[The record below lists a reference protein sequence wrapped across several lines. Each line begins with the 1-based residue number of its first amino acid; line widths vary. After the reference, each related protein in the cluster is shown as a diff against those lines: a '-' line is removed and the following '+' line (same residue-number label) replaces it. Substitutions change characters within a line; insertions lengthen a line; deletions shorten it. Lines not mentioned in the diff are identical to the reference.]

1 MSRIL
6 FLPALAISAALLGA
20 CDGVASRND
29 RPPAQP
35 VRVAQAAAISTPVSE
50 RSQPF
55 RWNETAREFEYEG
68 QPLKAAKLWTF
79 DDSTE
84 GFVVAGGDARLTS
97 GSGLSVVQSEPDP
110 ILRSPSG
117 LNVNG
122 SVNTL
127 VLVRLTRAAP
137 GKAWAADVHYT
148 TASHGESASFV
159 AKPIQGAN
167 PAVNETTVL
176 VYDMAHLKKGGP
188 DWTQSIIDQV
198 RFDFEDAPGGEF
210 LVRQVAIA
218 RLPSSAVAMR

>member
-20 CDGVASRND
+20 CDGVASRTD

-35 VRVAQAAAISTPVSE
+35 VRVAQATPSSVPASE
-50 RSQPF
+50 RSQPI

-84 GFVVAGGDARLTS
+84 GFVVTGGDARLTQ
-97 GSGLSVVQSEPDP
+97 GSGLSVTQSDPDP

-117 LNVNG
+117 LNVDG

-137 GKAWAADVHYT
+137 GQEWSGAVHYT
-148 TASHGESASFV
+148 TVNHGESAAFMALPV
-159 AKPIQGAN
+159 QGED

-188 DWTQSIIDQV
+188 DWTQSIIDQL

>member
-1 MSRIL
+1 MSRVL
-6 FLPALAISAALLGA
+6 VLPALAISLALLGG

-35 VRVAQAAAISTPVSE
+35 VRVAQAVSASPPSAE
-50 RSQPF
+50 RAQSV
-55 RWNETAREFEYEG
+55 RWNETAREFEFEG

-84 GFVVAGGDARLTS
+84 GFVVTGGDARLTS

-117 LNVNG
+117 LNVDG
-122 SVNTL
+122 SANTL

-137 GKAWAADVHYT
+137 GQEWAADVHYT
-148 TASHGESASFV
+148 TANHGESADYV
-159 AKPIQGAN
+159 AKPIQGVN

-176 VYDMAHLKKGGP
+176 VYDMAHLKKGGA
-188 DWTQSIIDQV
+188 DWTQSIIDQL

-210 LVRQVAIA
+210 LVRQVAIV